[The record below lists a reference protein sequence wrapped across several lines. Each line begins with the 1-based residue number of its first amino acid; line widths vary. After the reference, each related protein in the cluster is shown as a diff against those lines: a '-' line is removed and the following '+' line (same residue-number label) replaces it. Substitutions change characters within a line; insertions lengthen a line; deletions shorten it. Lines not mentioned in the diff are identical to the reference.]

1 MLLGFTYSR
10 IIGGKV
16 AVCAL
21 GTALTLPFHLKSPNT
36 AIFPAVPPPSTFTLA
51 DNEKE
56 NALIGL
62 LTKSLY
68 SGFWSKMVKFTL
80 LPMLKQQLCYPLFA
94 NKLNLTALFMWIATS
109 VMMYWTWVNLVILV
123 SITVYML

>member
-36 AIFPAVPPPSTFTLA
+36 AIFPAVPPSTFTLA

-56 NALIGL
+56 NAVIGL

-68 SGFWSKMVKFTL
+68 SGF
-80 LPMLKQQLCYPLFA
+80 
-94 NKLNLTALFMWIATS
+94 
-109 VMMYWTWVNLVILV
+109 
-123 SITVYML
+123 